1 MPSGLEVAM
10 RELDVHVAEGGW
22 DQPTRLFAIADT
34 EALLA
39 REPQLSV
46 ELSATHSLWT
56 TIEQQEI
63 PPHDDLDDLLG
74 GIRWPAAVEG
84 VALSAERIMV
94 DEESAGDLP
103 ADPVATRRTVAEH
116 PLRHEMRITIGVLR
130 DGDRCTVLR
139 LREHDHADSV
149 IVGEDLI
156 DGLGQLLLN
165 TLQ

>member
-1 MPSGLEVAM
+1 M
-10 RELDVHVAEGGW
+10 RELDVHVADGGW

-84 VALSAERIMV
+84 VALSAERITV
-94 DEESAGDLP
+94 NEESAGDLP
-103 ADPVATRRTVAEH
+103 ADPVAARRTVAE
-116 PLRHEMRITIGVLR
+116 PGVLTATPFR
-130 DGDRCTVLR
+130 PCGTCDSTSLQCDCGARNIVASSRAGPFIFCTMPPM
-139 LREHDHADSV
+139 
-149 IVGEDLI
+149 
-156 DGLGQLLLN
+156 
-165 TLQ
+165 

>member
-1 MPSGLEVAM
+1 MPSGLEDAM

-34 EALLA
+34 ETLMA

-63 PPHDDLDDLLG
+63 PPHDDLDDLLA
-74 GIRWPAAVEG
+74 GIRWPPAVNG
-84 VALSAERIMV
+84 VAISAERIMV

-103 ADPVATRRTVAEH
+103 TDPAAARRAVMDH
-116 PLRHEMRITIGVLR
+116 PSRHELRITMGVLR
-130 DGDRCTVLR
+130 EGERYTVLR
-139 LREHDHADSV
+139 LREHDHADAV
-149 IVGEDLI
+149 IVGEDLM
-156 DGLGQLLLN
+156 DGLGDLLLR
-165 TLQ
+165 TLK